1 MNPRRKF
8 AVFSICF
15 ITILLITTFGIG
27 KLLVST
33 TADTSNTTNNTEATE
48 YQAQAQKV
56 FDSAKLEVEKIRN
69 VTLPDVR
76 LQVVTKQ
83 WAIDT
88 WGKGYADPDIT
99 NILRQ
104 EKFYKGIFL
113 IPENASLYQAN
124 VDWAGNFG
132 AATWGGQVYVVKEN
146 FDPWDLP
153 SAEATFVHELTHI
166 WQPSIVFPTSFDMD
180 KAHTALIEGDASYM
194 GDYFINSTKNQ
205 TTAQPEIDQVPLY
218 LITNPV
224 LASLHLIPDAIW
236 SLNYFPYD
244 QGKTFVNALYQ
255 NGGWKTVNTAYQN
268 PPNTTEQILHPEK
281 YFANE
286 TAQKVYSPALAED
299 TWTKINTNSYGE
311 YFIQVMLNNWL
322 PETQAQSVSSG
333 WAGDN
338 FTYYERGNDYLFTW
352 NIKWD
357 TNCDASDFYIYFHTM
372 MNATGSVDYG
382 SCNWFS
388 NGRYL
393 SISWNQNQNTTLI
406 ACSPVKAATV
416 STYFSEG

>member
-1 MNPRRKF
+1 MSLNTQRKF
-8 AVFSICF
+8 AFFSILF
-15 ITILLITTFGIG
+15 ITLLLVTTLGVG
-27 KLLVST
+27 KLLVNTDITDYT
-33 TADTSNTTNNTEATE
+33 T
-48 YQAQAQKV
+48 QAQKD
-56 FDSAKLEVEKIRN
+56 FDNAKIQVEQIRN
-69 VTLPDVR
+69 VTLPNVN
-76 LQVVTKQ
+76 LQVVTRQ

-132 AATWGGQVYVVKEN
+132 AATWGNQIYVVKEN

-153 SAEATFVHELTHI
+153 NAEATFVHELTHI
-166 WQPSIVFPTSFDMD
+166 WQPNLIFPTSFDMD
-180 KAHTALIEGDASYM
+180 KAHTALVEGDASYM
-194 GDYFINSTKNQ
+194 GDYFINLT
-205 TTAQPEIDQVPLY
+205 QVQASFDLKVEQIPFFL
-218 LITNPV
+218 LTNPA
-224 LASLHLIPDAIW
+224 LKSIHLIPDAIW
-236 SLNYFPYD
+236 SLNFFPYD
-244 QGKTFVNALYQ
+244 QGKIFVNSIYQ
-255 NGGWKTVNTAYQN
+255 NGGWKTVNEAYQN
-268 PPNTTEQILHPEK
+268 PPNTTEQILHPDK
-281 YFANE
+281 YFENE
-286 TAQKVYSPALAED
+286 TAQTVNAPIIADDSWA
-299 TWTKINTNSYGE
+299 KIKTDRYGE

-322 PETQAQSVSSG
+322 SSNQAQNVASG

-357 TNCDASDFYIYFHTM
+357 TSCDASDFYVAVHNM

-388 NGRYL
+388 NDRYL
-393 SISWNQNQNTTLI
+393 SISWNQDQNTTLI
-406 ACSPVKAATV
+406 VCSPIQAAAQF
-416 STYFSEG
+416 SYFSEK

>member
-1 MNPRRKF
+1 LNPRRKF

-15 ITILLITTFGIG
+15 ITLLLITTLAVGR
-27 KLLVST
+27 LLVN
-33 TADTSNTTNNTEATE
+33 TADIDTTD

-56 FDSAKLEVEKIRN
+56 FNSAKLEVEKIRN
-69 VTLPDVR
+69 VTLPNVS

-132 AATWGGQVYVVKEN
+132 AATWGDQIYVVKEN

-153 SAEATFVHELTHI
+153 NAEATFVHELTHI
-166 WQPSIVFPTSFDMD
+166 WQPNLVFPTSFDMD
-180 KAHTALIEGDASYM
+180 KAHTALVEGDASYM
-194 GDYFINSTKNQ
+194 GDYFINLTKQ
-205 TTAQPEIDQVPLY
+205 TKAEIMVDQVPFY
-218 LITNPV
+218 LLTNPV
-224 LASLHLIPDAIW
+224 LNSIHLIPDAIW
-236 SLNYFPYD
+236 SLNFFPYD
-244 QGKTFVNALYQ
+244 QGKTFVKALYE
-255 NGGWKTVNTAYQN
+255 NGGWKTINNAYQN
-268 PPNTTEQILHPEK
+268 PPNTTEQILHPDK
-281 YFANE
+281 YFTNE
-286 TAQKVYSPALAED
+286 TAQKVNAPKLAED
-299 TWTKINTNSYGE
+299 SWTKINTNTYGE
-311 YFIQVMLNNWL
+311 YFVQVMLKNWL
-322 PETQAQSVSSG
+322 PEEQAKTVSSG

-338 FTYYERGNDYLFTW
+338 YTYYERGNDYLFTW

-357 TNCDASDFYIYFHTM
+357 TSCDASDFYMYFHTM

-393 SISWNQNQNTTLI
+393 SITWNQDQNTTLI
-406 ACSPVKAATV
+406 AYSPIQAATE